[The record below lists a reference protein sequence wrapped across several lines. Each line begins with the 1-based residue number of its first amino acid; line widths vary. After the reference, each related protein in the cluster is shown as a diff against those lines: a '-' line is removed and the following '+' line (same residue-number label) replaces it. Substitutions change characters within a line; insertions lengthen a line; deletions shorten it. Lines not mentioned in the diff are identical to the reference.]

1 MPSMEEARQ
10 YYEKHNKNPRLTLK
24 TFYGR
29 VHAFGWSY
37 EKALSYP
44 VKFLKLQ
51 KGPNYSENDVDEYYE
66 MKYLN
71 KRSRPGTDEDTD
83 LKSAG
88 G

>member
-10 YYEKHNKNPRLTLK
+10 YYEKHNKNPRLSLK

-51 KGPNYSENDVDEYYE
+51 K
-66 MKYLN
+66 
-71 KRSRPGTDEDTD
+71 D
-83 LKSAG
+83 LIIQKMMWMNTMR
-88 G
+88 